1 MAESDTGP
9 YHSGMRNLQDRFDSR
24 RIADRLVEHTLHVH
38 FTEPDRQFIERRP
51 MFFLA
56 TTAADG
62 QPDCSY
68 KGGMPGFV
76 RIIDE
81 QTLVFPDYDGNG
93 MFRSLGNIAVNPR
106 VGLLFIDFE
115 QGNRM
120 RVNGRAVLQFDDSL
134 LAEYPGAQLIVR
146 VTPVAI
152 FPNCPRYIHKMALVE
167 HSVYAPRAGHEP
179 PVPKWKTMEAFKD
192 ALPKNV

>member
-1 MAESDTGP
+1 MTQPDQSP
-9 YHSGMRNLQDRFDSR
+9 YHTGARALQDRFDSR
-24 RIADRLVEHTLHVH
+24 RIADRLAEYTLHDR
-38 FTEPDRQFIERRP
+38 FTESDRLFIANCP

-56 TTAADG
+56 TAAADG

-76 RIIDE
+76 RVIDE

-93 MFRSLGNIAVNPR
+93 MFRSLGNIAVNPQ

-120 RVNGRAVLQFDDSL
+120 RVNGRAALCFDDPL
-134 LAEYPGAQLIVR
+134 LAEYPGAQLILR
-146 VTPVAI
+146 VTPEGI
-152 FPNCPRYIHKMALVE
+152 FPNCPRYIHKMKLIE
-167 HSVYAPRAGHEP
+167 HSVYAPRPGHEP
-179 PVPKWKTMEAFKD
+179 PVPGWKEMEEFRD
-192 ALPKNV
+192 ALPKK